1 MDITYCYLLSHKTVL
16 LISCTNLPKAVTL
29 VQKVLIGQTTST
41 ILRLYPFKF
50 HILQAEYSCL
60 YTTLTNTVAGGL
72 TVEPLVVVMVLVIGR
87 PVLLLLAGQ
96 SSRRQVRVLDRDN
109 ICELF

>member
-1 MDITYCYLLSHKTVL
+1 MILSKIKIFLKIAFFSV
-16 LISCTNLPKAVTL
+16 
-29 VQKVLIGQTTST
+29 
-41 ILRLYPFKF
+41 LRLSPFKV
-50 HILQAEYSCL
+50 HVLQTDYSCL
-60 YTTLTNTVAGGL
+60 YTTLTNRVGL